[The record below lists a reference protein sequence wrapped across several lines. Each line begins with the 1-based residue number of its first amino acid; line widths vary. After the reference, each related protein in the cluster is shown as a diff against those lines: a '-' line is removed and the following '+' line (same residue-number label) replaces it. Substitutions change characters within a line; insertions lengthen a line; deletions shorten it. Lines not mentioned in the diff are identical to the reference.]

1 MQQAERVW
9 SSDLEN
15 LEPYG
20 ISHGKDLSQG
30 THPVLRAVFTYDSR
44 HWWAYRRLQGRTGVT
59 RSPITYPYRPSTPFL
74 LLASAPHTVD
84 LPSAPSFRLPHPRPR
99 STARRDDDRPK
110 LPAQAHTCLVVVSM
124 GVRWIGEV
132 TGYPHLWV
140 GGSRHDQ
147 IDSRARP
154 ASPWYRRGGAAASGR
169 RRAY

>member
-1 MQQAERVW
+1 MHGERAGHHADTGSIVQQV
-9 SSDLEN
+9 
-15 LEPYG
+15 
-20 ISHGKDLSQG
+20 
-30 THPVLRAVFTYDSR
+30 HPHYQHAWRAC
-44 HWWAYRRLQGRTGVT
+44 RRLQDRTSVT